1 MRGGMRIGLGLL
13 FALGALSAAAA
24 EPSLYTVV
32 DHIKVDRHV
41 YKGFLYYGDQ
51 CERCH
56 GPEGAGG
63 TFAPDLTASLRHM
76 SRAKFEQTVMD
87 GRKNMTIAVHNVMP
101 SFRPNPDVVE
111 NLGNI
116 YAYLKAR
123 SDGALRRGHPVHL
136 E

>member
-1 MRGGMRIGLGLL
+1 MRRRVWVTAFL
-13 FALGALSAAAA
+13 ALAAAA
-24 EPSLYTVV
+24 PVYTVR
-32 DHIKVDRHV
+32 DGIFIDRGT

-63 TFAPDLTASLRHM
+63 SFAPDLTDSLRHM
-76 SRAKFEQTVMD
+76 DAAKFDSVVLE
-87 GRKNMTIAVHNVMP
+87 GRKNMTTAVHNIMP
-101 SFRPNPDVVE
+101 SFRPNPDVVD

-123 SDGALRRGHPVHL
+123 SDGALRRGHPEHI